1 MCEAIKPADDE
12 VISVAK
18 PYRLMKDSKI
28 LPSETSNDDGTYTSS
43 LDRPRLGAL
52 H

>member
-18 PYRLMKDSKI
+18 PYRLMKDSKMF
-28 LPSETSNDDGTYTSS
+28 PSGTSNDDGTYMSS
-43 LDRPRLGAL
+43 LDPLRLGAR
-52 H
+52 